1 MSDRWRKS
9 NQSGDP
15 TQTGSVRGDPTVS
28 VIIPTLNESG
38 NLPYVL
44 NTIPSWV
51 DEVIIVDGR
60 SSDDT
65 ERVARA
71 LRADV
76 RIIEQRRPGKGA
88 ALQAGF
94 GAATGRILIALDADG
109 SMDGAEIGAFR
120 DALVSGA
127 DYVKGCRFC
136 PGGGSNDITWFR
148 RLGDRG
154 ICWLIKLLFGAK
166 YVDATYGYIG
176 FWSDQMDA
184 IGIDTDGFGVE
195 TLIGIRAYRAGLRT
209 AEVPCFEAKRI
220 YGKSNLSAMRDG
232 LRIIRVIVEERLHRH
247 RVGPRHET
255 VYEVQ
260 RLGERKGSAMVA
272 GPGSSLTL
280 PGIIV
285 SEIARTLSGATP
297 VVRIEVDA
305 DADYAEGLTRSPSL
319 SAAFVEAHS
328 DMLTTRRAPMN
339 ARLRRQAFEDWLG
352 PDIRVAFA
360 YAWPGLDNAW
370 IRDFVR
376 AAKAQRVPCA
386 VAVASLPKSDH
397 SSTTLLADFVSNAD
411 LVLVG
416 DALEASDYSS
426 AFAPGGPIV
435 EVHRSLSLKGRADQ
449 HSTHRVTA
457 FLPKDSIDTLTTLLS
472 AFDAIPHSWI
482 GQYELQIAMRY
493 TSQVVPEMVAGSFH
507 GNHVRLLDERIAD
520 EDMMSMCEASSAL
533 IIADPL
539 VNSRVFQIA
548 VECGI
553 ATIVLSPSDL
563 PDVGVGYV
571 GGLLAD
577 INFPAAI
584 DVALAHALRLAE
596 LRFPSPDSWA
606 ELAQR
611 LNAAPLIGEAASG
624 ETHLEA

>member
-1 MSDRWRKS
+1 MSDRWRVS
-9 NQSGDP
+9 NPVSG
-15 TQTGSVRGDPTVS
+15 VARGPSGRANPTVS

-44 NTIPSWV
+44 NTIPGWV

-94 GAATGRILIALDADG
+94 DAATGRILIALDADG
-109 SMDGAEIGAFR
+109 SMDGGAIESFR

-136 PGGGSNDITWFR
+136 PGGGSNDITWIR
-148 RLGDRG
+148 RMGDRG
-154 ICWLIKLLFGAK
+154 ICWLIRLLFGAK

-176 FWSDQMDA
+176 FWADQMDA

-195 TLIGIRAYRAGLRT
+195 TLIGIRAFRAGLRT

-220 YGKSNLSAMRDG
+220 HGTSNLSAIRDG
-232 LRIIRVIVEERLHRH
+232 LRIVGVIVEERLHRH

-255 VYEVQ
+255 VSEV
-260 RLGERKGSAMVA
+260 RTLGERKGRAMVA

-285 SEIARTLSGATP
+285 SEIARALSGATA

-305 DADYAEGLTRSPSL
+305 DPDYAEGLTRSPSL
-319 SAAFVEAHS
+319 SAAFIESHS

-339 ARLRRQAFEDWLG
+339 ARLRKQAFEDWLG

-360 YAWPGLDNAW
+360 YVWPGLDTAW
-370 IRDFVR
+370 IRDFIQS
-376 AAKAQRVPCA
+376 ATSARVPCA
-386 VAVASLPKSDH
+386 VAIASLPKSDH
-397 SSTTLLADFVSNAD
+397 ATTASLADTVSKAD

-416 DALEASDYSS
+416 DALEASEYRSL
-426 AFAPGGPIV
+426 FAASGPVV

-449 HSTHRVTA
+449 PSAHRVTA
-457 FLPKDSIDTLTTLLS
+457 FLPKDSTDTLRTLLA
-472 AFDAIPHSWI
+472 AFDAIPQSWI

-493 TSQVVPEMVAGSFH
+493 TSHVVPDMVSSSFH
-507 GNHVRLLDERIAD
+507 GNHVRLLDERLAD
-520 EDMMSMCEASSAL
+520 EELIHMCEASSAL

-611 LNAAPLIGEAASG
+611 LDASPLVGAPTSG
-624 ETHLEA
+624 TTSPVA

>member
-1 MSDRWRKS
+1 MSDRWRAS
-9 NQSGDP
+9 NRMKGQVQRGLGRSNP
-15 TQTGSVRGDPTVS
+15 TIS
-28 VIIPTLNESG
+28 VIIPTLNESA

-51 DEVIIVDGR
+51 DEVIIVDGQ

-71 LRADV
+71 LRGDV

-94 GAATGRILIALDADG
+94 GAATGKMLIALDADG
-109 SMDGAEIGAFR
+109 SMDGGAIGAFR
-120 DALVSGA
+120 DALVNGA

-136 PGGGSNDITWFR
+136 PGGGSSDITRLR
-148 RLGDRG
+148 RMGDRG
-154 ICWLIKLLFGAK
+154 ICWLIRVLFGAK
-166 YVDATYGYIG
+166 YNDATYGYIG
-176 FWSDQMDA
+176 FWADQLDA

-195 TLIGIRAYRAGLRT
+195 TLIGIRAHRAGLRT
-209 AEVPCFEAKRI
+209 AEVPCFEAERI
-220 YGKSNLSAMRDG
+220 YGKSNLSAIRDG
-232 LRIIRVIVEERLHRH
+232 LRIIGVIVEERLHRH

-255 VYEVQ
+255 VSEVDA
-260 RLGERKGSAMVA
+260 LGERKGSALVA

-285 SEIARTLSGATP
+285 SEIARAISGATP
-297 VVRIEVDA
+297 VIRIEVDA
-305 DADYAEGLTRSPSL
+305 DRDYGEGLTRSPSL
-319 SAAFVEAHS
+319 SAAFVESHG
-328 DMLTTRRAPMN
+328 DRLTTRRAPMN
-339 ARLRRQAFEDWLG
+339 ARLRKLAFDDWLG
-352 PDIRVAFA
+352 PDLRVAFA
-360 YAWPGLDNAW
+360 YAWPSLDNAW
-370 IRDFVR
+370 IRDFIHS
-376 AAKAQRVPCA
+376 AKLARVPCA
-386 VAVASLPKSDH
+386 VAIAGLPKSEY
-397 SSTTLLADFVSNAD
+397 STISDVAGVVSKAD

-416 DALEASDYSS
+416 DALEARQLST
-426 AFAPGGPIV
+426 ALPVAGPLV
-435 EVHRSLSLKGRADQ
+435 EVHRSLSLKGRTDQ
-449 HSTHRVTA
+449 HSAHRVTA
-457 FLPKDSIDTLTTLLS
+457 FLPKDSADTLSTLLA

-493 TSQVVPEMVAGSFH
+493 ANPAIPELISASFH
-507 GNHVRLLDERIAD
+507 HAHVRLLDENLSD
-520 EDMMSMCEASSAL
+520 EELMNMCEASSAL

-548 VECGI
+548 VECGV

-596 LRFPSPDSWA
+596 LRFPSPDAWV
-606 ELAQR
+606 ELAER
-611 LNAAPLIGEAASG
+611 LIASPLVGQKSFDEPTSVG
-624 ETHLEA
+624 

>member
-1 MSDRWRKS
+1 M
-9 NQSGDP
+9 
-15 TQTGSVRGDPTVS
+15 
-28 VIIPTLNESG
+28 IIPTLNESG

-51 DEVIIVDGR
+51 DEVIVVDGR

-94 GAATGRILIALDADG
+94 AAATGKILIALDADG
-109 SMDGAEIGAFR
+109 SMDGGAIGAFR
-120 DALVSGA
+120 DALIAGA

-136 PGGGSNDITWFR
+136 PGGGSNDITWLR
-148 RLGDRG
+148 RMGDRG
-154 ICWLIKLLFGAK
+154 ICWLIHLLFGAK

-176 FWSDQMDA
+176 FWADQMDA

-232 LRIIRVIVEERLHRH
+232 LRIIRVILEERLHRH

-255 VYEVQ
+255 VSEVNS
-260 RLGERKGSAMVA
+260 LGERRGSALVA

-285 SEIARTLSGATP
+285 SEVARALSGATP
-297 VVRIEVDA
+297 VIRIEVDA
-305 DADYAEGLTRSPSL
+305 DPDYAEGLTRSLSL
-319 SAAFVEAHS
+319 SAAFVEPHS
-328 DMLTTRRAPMN
+328 DMLTTRRAPMS
-339 ARLRRQAFEDWLG
+339 ARLRKQAFDDWLG

-360 YAWPGLDNAW
+360 YAWPSLDNAW
-370 IRDFVR
+370 IRDFIHS
-376 AAKAQRVPCA
+376 AKAARVPCA
-386 VAVASLPKSDH
+386 VAIAGLSKSENATIVEVAEI
-397 SSTTLLADFVSNAD
+397 VSKAD

-416 DALEASDYSS
+416 DSLEASQYSA
-426 AFAPGGPIV
+426 AFAASGPVV

-457 FLPKDSIDTLTTLLS
+457 FLPKDSTETLSTLLA

-482 GQYELQIAMRY
+482 GQYELQIAMRF
-493 TSQVVPEMVAGSFH
+493 TSQVIPEMITGSFH
-507 GNHVRLLDERIAD
+507 GAYVRLLDERISD
-520 EDMMSMCEASSAL
+520 EELKRMCEASSAL

-539 VNSRVFQIA
+539 VNSRVFQVA

-553 ATIVLSPSDL
+553 ATIVLSPTDL

-596 LRFPSPDSWA
+596 LRFPSPDAWA

-611 LNAAPLIGEAASG
+611 LNVTPLVDEHVTDASTPV
-624 ETHLEA
+624 E